1 LTELELA
8 GDRLRDQPDFARFW
22 CARTASGLAYQIYA
36 VAVGWRVYALTH
48 SATMLGLVGL
58 TQYLPMVL
66 VTLAAGMVAD
76 RYDRRVV
83 AGICQLTAAAAAL
96 TLAVAARFGLDS
108 VPAIFTLV
116 AVVGGLRSFEMATM
130 ASLLPS
136 LVPVRLFPRAVAAS
150 TSAVQSSSIVGP
162 AIGGLLYAFGVA
174 VPFGAAGLCSIA
186 AAALSFSLVTPR
198 RVPARESG
206 LREIFDGLIYIW
218 RERVVLGAISLDL
231 FAVLLGGASALLP
244 VYARDILHI
253 GSTGLGLLRS
263 APAVGGLAGSF
274 LFTRFPIRRDVGA
287 KMFAAVLIFGAMT
300 IIFGLSRSLP
310 LSLLALALL
319 GAADIVSVTVRSGL
333 VQLRTPDAMRGRVS
347 AVNSLFVGTS
357 NQLGEFESGM
367 VAGLVGPVASVVSGG
382 IGTLVVALAWMK
394 LFPGLRK
401 ADVVERQKGNIML
414 QKE

>member
-1 LTELELA
+1 MILTEVELA
-8 GDRLRDQPDFARFW
+8 GGRLRDQPDFVRFW

-58 TQYLPMVL
+58 VQYLPMVL
-66 VTLAAGMVAD
+66 VTLLAGLVAD
-76 RYDRRVV
+76 RYNRRLV
-83 AGICQLTAAAAAL
+83 AGTCQLIAAL
-96 TLAVAARFGLDS
+96 AALALAIAALFGLDR
-108 VPAIFTLV
+108 VPTIFALV
-116 AVVGGLRSFEMATM
+116 ALVGGLRSFEMATM

-136 LVPVRLFPRAVAAS
+136 LVPARLFPRAVAAS
-150 TSAVQSSSIVGP
+150 TSATQSSAIVGP
-162 AIGGLLYAFGVA
+162 AIGGLLYAVGVA

-186 AAALSFSLVTPR
+186 AAAMSFSLVTPR
-198 RVPARESG
+198 HVPAKESG
-206 LREIFDGLIYIW
+206 LREIFDGLFYIW

-231 FAVLLGGASALLP
+231 FEVLLGGATALLP

-253 GSTGLGLLRS
+253 GSSGLGLLRS
-263 APAVGGLAGSF
+263 APAVGGLIGSF
-274 LFTRFPIRRDVGA
+274 LFTRFPIRRHVGA

-319 GAADIVSVTVRSGL
+319 VAADIVSVTVRMSL

-367 VAGLVGPVASVVSGG
+367 VAGWLGPVASVVSGG
-382 IGTLVVALAWMK
+382 IGTLLVALLWMK
-394 LFPGLRK
+394 LFTGLRR
-401 ADVVERQKGNIML
+401 ADVADGRVDVLEK
-414 QKE
+414 